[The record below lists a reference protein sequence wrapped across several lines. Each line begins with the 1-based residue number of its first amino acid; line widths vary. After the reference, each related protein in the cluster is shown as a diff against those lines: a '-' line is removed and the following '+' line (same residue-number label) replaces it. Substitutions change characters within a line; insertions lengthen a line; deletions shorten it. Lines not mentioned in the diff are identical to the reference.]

1 MPPIYRHLTKLVN
14 PLPVI
19 DEFTELAF
27 RRSRKLIA
35 FKHDRRLAKRIES
48 FCGAQPTQKLCWT
61 ERPESG
67 RSGLWNFQRRV

>member
-1 MPPIYRHLTKLVN
+1 MAYSNPDDPLVN

-35 FKHDRRLAKRIES
+35 FKHDRRLAKR
-48 FCGAQPTQKLCWT
+48 QLD
-61 ERPESG
+61 
-67 RSGLWNFQRRV
+67 